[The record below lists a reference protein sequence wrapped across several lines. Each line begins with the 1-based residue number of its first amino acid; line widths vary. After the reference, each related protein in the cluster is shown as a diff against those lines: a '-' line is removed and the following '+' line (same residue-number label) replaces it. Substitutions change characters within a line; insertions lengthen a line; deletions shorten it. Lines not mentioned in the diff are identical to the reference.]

1 MAGVKTSKGGPS
13 IYRER
18 FLDGKLVVPT
28 KYYGKSGKYMSGRV
42 DNELVLDYNGKP
54 KHLRDIGELGPI
66 QIRGQN
72 RR

>member
-1 MAGVKTSKGGPS
+1 
-13 IYRER
+13 
-18 FLDGKLVVPT
+18 
-28 KYYGKSGKYMSGRV
+28 RV